1 MSISKKST
9 SYLFNIH
16 FKNKKIHE
24 MQKIFLEMDFS
35 RGEKG
40 GRAVLGVFRTPL
52 EQVFLRKVAYR
63 FYNLTRCKFLV
74 SSYIILLCVRCE
86 ENFPNSCC
94 NRVGVP
100 YADESSDG
108 YFLLLLALLLS
119 GYSDAGV
126 FLYDVSTCDPSQK
139 TSAGLMTGT
148 VLL

>member
-1 MSISKKST
+1 MKW
-9 SYLFNIH
+9 
-16 FKNKKIHE
+16 
-24 MQKIFLEMDFS
+24 IFPEAK
-35 RGEKG
+35 RGAG
-40 GRAVLGVFRTPL
+40 PFWAFFRTPL

-74 SSYIILLCVRCE
+74 SSYITPLCVRCE